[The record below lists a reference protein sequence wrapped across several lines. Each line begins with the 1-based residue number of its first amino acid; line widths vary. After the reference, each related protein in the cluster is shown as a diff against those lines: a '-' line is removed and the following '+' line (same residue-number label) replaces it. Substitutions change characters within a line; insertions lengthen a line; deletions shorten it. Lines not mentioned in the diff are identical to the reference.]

1 LKRISLRE
9 LRDPSEF
16 AAAQAIAKA
25 AWRTSDLSTSA
36 AADLIALT
44 HAGGLTAGAFQDGR
58 MVGFVHGF
66 PRILEGRVCQHS
78 HLLAVHPSAQGHG
91 LSVRLKFFQRR
102 WCLARG
108 IHLVTWTYDPL
119 LVKNARLNL
128 GRLRARALNYFRDFY
143 GRIGG
148 MYGNMPT
155 DRFEVH
161 WKLDRPEVRKAAEG
175 AKFRDADPSGVP
187 VWVRGSFPRSR
198 RVGVEIP
205 LGAPGIYSSDP
216 KLARRARLDLRQKSE
231 SLMRRG
237 YAATGLAVVGECAL
251 YVFER

>member
-1 LKRISLRE
+1 MKRVSLRE
-9 LRDPSEF
+9 LRGPAEF

-25 AWRTSDLSTSA
+25 AWATSDLSTSA

-44 HAGGLTAGAFQDGR
+44 HAGGLTAGAFQGGR

-66 PRILEGRVCQHS
+66 PRILEGEVCQHS
-78 HLLAVHPSAQGHG
+78 HLLAVHPSAQGQG

-108 IHLVTWTYDPL
+108 IRLVTWTYDPL

-128 GRLRARALNYFRDFY
+128 GRLRARATSYFRDFY
-143 GRIGG
+143 GNIGG
-148 MYGNMPT
+148 IYGVLPT
-155 DRFEVH
+155 DRFELR
-161 WKLDRPEVRKAAEG
+161 WDLDREDVRRAAKG
-175 AKFRDADPSGVP
+175 ARFRDADPSGVV
-187 VWVRGSFPRSR
+187 VWARGGLPRTR

-205 LGAPGIYSSDP
+205 LGAPGIYSADP
-216 KLARRARLDLRQKSE
+216 KRALRARLDLRTRSE
-231 SLMRRG
+231 KLMRRG
-237 YAATGLAVVGECAL
+237 YAATGIAVLGDSAL